1 MDQIKL
7 NDICIYGPNDTNK
20 NGKVGKTSWD
30 SFSYA
35 IMMGHNVWHHINAVQ
50 EANKQ
55 YDLGACPNMLINE
68 THNRLFF
75 KDIIEAV
82 FATSDKG
89 VALAV
94 IDEFNSFWN
103 RIIGTRGLS
112 GKKATN
118 ANTKFTELFEV
129 IEDPVVELEEDR
141 TNLDALEIEIE

>member
-1 MDQIKL
+1 
-7 NDICIYGPNDTNK
+7 
-20 NGKVGKTSWD
+20 
-30 SFSYA
+30 
-35 IMMGHNVWHHINAVQ
+35 MGHNVWHHINAVQ
-50 EANKQ
+50 EANRQ

-68 THNRLFF
+68 AHNRLFF
-75 KDIIEAV
+75 KDIVEAV

-129 IEDPVVELEEDR
+129 VEEPVVELEEDR
-141 TNLDALEIEIE
+141 TNLDTLEIEIE